1 MAIDS
6 DISGST
12 VAGHHHEE
20 KQTKISE
27 IPIGNTQGHAS
38 DSPTGSSDHLH
49 QEEENQHSGGP
60 RQ

>member
-20 KQTKISE
+20 KQTKIPE
-27 IPIGNTQGHAS
+27 IPVGNTQGHAS

-49 QEEENQHSGGP
+49 QEEENQH
-60 RQ
+60 